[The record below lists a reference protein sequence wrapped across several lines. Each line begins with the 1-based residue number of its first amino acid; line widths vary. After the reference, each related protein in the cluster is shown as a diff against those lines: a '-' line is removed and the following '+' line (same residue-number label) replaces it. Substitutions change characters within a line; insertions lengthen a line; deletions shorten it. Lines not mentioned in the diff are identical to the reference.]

1 MAASDAQW
9 YRLEGDLL
17 QRLKGRYEAALEVP
31 QRREASECC
40 CCHRTRDFWYSKPGE
55 TEFQMSQVCEYC
67 FDVLTQEVPTAQRQ
81 RQHALDAR
89 GPRGCSPVAY
99 VAEVQAQRRFVGGG
113 HAALGVL
120 GRGQNCFAQSA
131 HLKPRAN
138 NAPFLAVL
146 RAGREAAR
154 RVSFL
159 TA

>member
-81 RQHALDAR
+81 RQCTRLTLEGHE
-89 GPRGCSPVAY
+89 VA
-99 VAEVQAQRRFVGGG
+99 AQWLTWRKCKLS
-113 HAALGVL
+113 AALSKKEMRRSV
-120 GRGQNCFAQSA
+120 S
-131 HLKPRAN
+131 
-138 NAPFLAVL
+138 LAVGKTAL
-146 RAGREAAR
+146 PKA
-154 RVSFL
+154 L
-159 TA
+159 T